1 MQMYSKIFRI
11 SHFLAALFVV
21 ATGLSAQAFA
31 DEAEESAYR
40 KHPRADLAEKIAKH
54 YLGAGALATGM
65 NWAERAVRSP
75 GANAAQQNWLAK
87 LRQDCRW
94 ALSDQGYGLL
104 SASVHPAHAIVV
116 VDGRELFPI
125 GPNHA
130 IWLKE
135 GSYTIDAVAADHLP
149 VSQVISTARGERRT
163 VDLQLKITRPPVLRL
178 IVKPEAEVRIDGAY
192 VGLSGKEKFVVSVGS
207 HLLELREKGFR
218 NWLHEITLNAGED
231 KVLQIT
237 LAPMQEN
244 VVSTHKA
251 SVVER
256 PILATETEESAD
268 GHRMQAVP
276 QGSPLDK
283 KVGRKDGSQTPPSDA
298 PKPGPAAEQAPEQT
312 AQADAR
318 PEEVV
323 STPDPT
329 ATENAPSKGWS
340 NGAKG
345 GIYGAIGLISIG
357 AGAYLSLNA
366 VQTVNGLNATATPG
380 KTYVADYAAA
390 QQGSFVG
397 YGTLGLGVAGLGLGG
412 YYLFARDGL
421 SRRGKGI
428 ALSGL
433 GAAVAG
439 GAAYWALLAVAEAE
453 SANKLQFSNR
463 DYALRYD
470 AASNNHLIGLGIAAA
485 GGLIAAG
492 GVYLA
497 LTGGGSSAQNDAVPN
512 GGHGSQ
518 LATWSVMPWVSA
530 QASGATLS
538 ASW

>member
-1 MQMYSKIFRI
+1 MYWKFIRI
-11 SHFLAALFVV
+11 LHFFCAVLIAMSV
-21 ATGLSAQAFA
+21 LSAHAFA
-31 DEAEESAYR
+31 DNADESAYL

-54 YLGAGALATGM
+54 YLAAGSLATGV

-75 GANAAQQNWLAK
+75 GATAAQQNWLAK
-87 LRQDCRW
+87 LSQDSRW

-104 SASVHPAHAIVV
+104 KVSIRPAHAVVV

-135 GSYTIDAVAADHLP
+135 GSYTIDAVAPDHLP
-149 VSQVISTARGERRT
+149 VSQVVSTARGERRS
-163 VDLQLKITRPPVLRL
+163 VDLQLKITRAPVLHL
-178 IVKPEAEVRIDGAY
+178 LVKPEAEVRIDGAY
-192 VGLSGKEKFVVSVGS
+192 VGLSGKEKFVVAIGS
-207 HLLELREKGFR
+207 HLLELREKGYK
-218 NWLHEITLNAGED
+218 NWLHEITLAAGED

-237 LAPMQEN
+237 MEPMQEA
-244 VVSTHKA
+244 VVATHKA
-251 SVVER
+251 SVVDR

-276 QGSPLDK
+276 KGSPLDK
-283 KVGRKDGSQTPPSDA
+283 KMGRKDGSQAPPSDA
-298 PKPGPAAEQAPEQT
+298 PKPGPAAEPGPEQT
-312 AQADAR
+312 AQVDAK

-329 ATENAPSKGWS
+329 ADSTPSKGWS

-345 GIYGAIGLISIG
+345 GIYGAIGLISMG
-357 AGAYLSLNA
+357 AGAYLTLNA
-366 VQTVNGLNATATPG
+366 VQTANNLNAAATPG
-380 KTYVADYAAA
+380 KTYTADYAAA
-390 QQGSFVG
+390 QQASFVG
-397 YGTLGLGVAGLGLGG
+397 YGTMGLGVAGLGLGG

-428 ALSGL
+428 ALTGL

-439 GAAYWALLAVAEAE
+439 GAAYWTLLAVNEAEA
-453 SANKLQFSNR
+453 ANKLQFSNR

-485 GGLIAAG
+485 GGLIVASG
-492 GVYLA
+492 IYLA
-497 LTGGGSSAQNDAVPN
+497 LTGGGSSAQNDAVPA
-512 GGHGSQ
+512 GAPSKQ
-518 LATWSVMPWVSA
+518 LANWSVIPWVSPE
-530 QASGATLS
+530 ASGAVLS
-538 ASW
+538 GTW